1 VWLVAVALVSLAL
14 LLYTYVGYP
23 VLIAVLARLRPVRVA
38 ADPDHTPMV
47 SAIIPAYN
55 VAGHLDAKLDSLLAM
70 DYPRD
75 RFEILVMSDGSTDGT
90 DELLA
95 RRAAADERV
104 RPMRSDARRGKPAG
118 VNAMKAAARGEVLLM
133 TDARQPLAPGALR
146 ALMAPMADP
155 TVGCVSGN
163 LVLEGEAGSGVYWRY
178 ENWIRKNE
186 ASFRSMVGVTGPIY
200 AIRRED
206 LPELPGDIILD
217 DLWTPMQLRVRGK
230 KVLFAP
236 DAIARDQ
243 AFGDEREFGRKART
257 LAGNYQ
263 LFARMP
269 GLLLPFANPSWFETF
284 SHKLLRLACPW
295 LLAALA
301 VSTIWYALVP
311 PAGASAGTLAFMRVL
326 AAGQV
331 LFHLG
336 ALAGARGGRLAGVAR
351 TFVVLNAAAVVGLW
365 RYLRGAQR
373 VTW

>member
-1 VWLVAVALVSLAL
+1 
-14 LLYTYVGYP
+14 
-23 VLIAVLARLRPVRVA
+23 
-38 ADPDHTPMV
+38 
-47 SAIIPAYN
+47 
-55 VAGHLDAKLDSLLAM
+55 
-70 DYPRD
+70 
-75 RFEILVMSDGSTDGT
+75 
-90 DELLA
+90 
-95 RRAAADERV
+95 
-104 RPMRSDARRGKPAG
+104 MR
-118 VNAMKAAARGEVLLM
+118 AAARGEVLLM
-133 TDARQPLAPGALR
+133 TDARQPLVPGALR
-146 ALMAPMADP
+146 ALMTPMADP

-206 LPELPGDIILD
+206 LPDLPGDIILD

-311 PAGASAGTLAFMRVL
+311 PAGAGAGTLAFMRVL

-331 LFHLG
+331 LFHMG

-365 RYLRGAQR
+365 RYVRGAQR